1 MSTIFG
7 LPDYA
12 ITAALPKVQVAQQQF
27 QLLVQQYIAAN
38 IVRGITVSG
47 KVALIGNAVG
57 QVAFWGSQGSLYQ
70 CYKAVN
76 EIVITPDMAPFLTE
90 VIREEFKN
98 KLIAIISSL

>member
-1 MSTIFG
+1 MTTFG

-12 ITAALPKVQVAQQQF
+12 ITAALPTVQAAQAKF

-38 IVRGITVSG
+38 IVRGITTSG

-57 QVAFWGSQGSLYQ
+57 QVAFWGAQGSLWQ
-70 CYKAVN
+70 CYKAVGA
-76 EIVITPDMAPFLTE
+76 IVITPEMAPFLTE
-90 VIREEFKN
+90 DIREEFKN